1 MWQFALSNGEFEP
14 AVLAEDGLEVVTPA
28 KLSPPGRGGPA
39 FCEAVAEAADQCV
52 EVLVN
57 ELGFVVPEIP
67 QASLSGS
74 RRAGKD
80 RRDAE
85 SEGEAGDEEDADADL
100 FGEEEEDAGKSRKV
114 KKAKQAEDEPSPADL
129 AVDEALKRRVDA
141 WLGAR
146 VSGYEPAKGENSEFA
161 LRERASVKLR
171 RKVVADPV
179 TGEMKSVAVPRLSKD
194 QFLEQNFEMVEKISD
209 LKERALFRKYIGWI
223 LTLTEK
229 FSWADVYDFDAQ
241 VRDDFAQGRVTSW
254 DPVPLAF
261 RFQYSFADSLGD
273 AQKRLTDDRG
283 SKKSNPRDSKTRE
296 KKRDGVC
303 DFFQSARGC
312 KKGKDCG
319 FVHACRKCKSADHAP
334 LDLDLTAA
342 KVRGDGKA
350 KKERK
355 WSAKFLAMFTAVGVS
370 LASYGVPEAD
380 WLQYQQDVVAVGA
393 RVSPLTERA
402 DRWAQAAWGL
412 PGAEE
417 VVRGVATGF
426 RWQQEQPAEFFEVE
440 NYVPLEHQD
449 KVRRKLQE
457 EEDAGRMF
465 LVSKFDGVVRMDTR
479 FPFGVKAAP
488 GLFSDVTVLISR
500 MLQSRGF
507 PGVVVYL
514 DDFLLVADSEA
525 ACQQGFELLLEL
537 VEFLGFEVAPEKVES
552 PRQDIVFLGVRLQSN
567 QSGLGVVAMSID
579 ESRVQRVAAECRHV
593 AGLQKVRVKEVERL
607 VGQLMFCARVVYG
620 AKMFLRSGYDFL
632 GRARRMRRVFDS
644 VPEGLSKDLRW
655 LAKMLDTNNGQ
666 AVVLNKRPVVR
677 DFFAVDAAGEEAVDG
692 GMGGFFGGRWFS
704 VKWEE
709 VKRWRVLP
717 SSPFRDEASSHIN
730 YLELFVIFWALKLWG
745 HLLRGC
751 KIVLWSDN
759 ESARLMTENLWG
771 KATFIPLLKEIL
783 LLTVKHDLRIV
794 TRRISSKANGLADAL
809 SRSEMSRFFELLR
822 AWSRRDA
829 PRDLDDWMVNEWLWD
844 KARVFGPFAVD
855 ACCDEMGANS
865 RCFSWWS
872 MVDSCLSKQWRG
884 LNVYCNP
891 PFSLLLEILTHFLS
905 EKRVAPRTTSALFV
919 LPFWPTERFWL
930 EIVVPAIDCGLFQ
943 ATPGMLGELGA
954 G

>member
-1 MWQFALSNGEFEP
+1 SAAAPALDRLLRWVKEAKLRGAEEMWQFALSNGEFEP

-296 KKRDGVC
+296 KKRDGLPE
-303 DFFQSARGC
+303 A
-312 KKGKDCG
+312 
-319 FVHACRKCKSADHAP
+319 AP

-457 EEDAGRMF
+457 EEDAGRMVRTDAGSVPSISALGIVF
-465 LVSKFDGVVRMDTR
+465 RVVE
-479 FPFGVKAAP
+479 
-488 GLFSDVTVLISR
+488 
-500 MLQSRGF
+500 
-507 PGVVVYL
+507 
-514 DDFLLVADSEA
+514 DSEA

-717 SSPFRDEASSHIN
+717 FSPFRDEASSHIN

>member
-1 MWQFALSNGEFEP
+1 MKATGGLLCP
-14 AVLAEDGLEVVTPA
+14 RKAVLNCFKRVPA
-28 KLSPPGRGGPA
+28 KPESPA
-39 FCEAVAEAADQCV
+39 FVWKSKGKFVPMSHGVFVAE
-52 EVLVN
+52 
-57 ELGFVVPEIP
+57 
-67 QASLSGS
+67 
-74 RRAGKD
+74 
-80 RRDAE
+80 
-85 SEGEAGDEEDADADL
+85 
-100 FGEEEEDAGKSRKV
+100 V
-114 KKAKQAEDEPSPADL
+114 KKLIQRIGLDPS
-129 AVDEALKRRVDA
+129 
-141 WLGAR
+141 
-146 VSGYEPAKGENSEFA
+146 
-161 LRERASVKLR
+161 

-179 TGEMKSVAVPRLSKD
+179 KGEMKSVAVPRLSKD

-283 SKKSNPRDSKTRE
+283 GKKSNPRDSKTRE

-334 LDLDLTAA
+334 LDPDLTAE

-457 EEDAGRMF
+457 EEDAGRMVRTDAGSVPGISALGIVF
-465 LVSKFDGVVRMDTR
+465 RVVE
-479 FPFGVKAAP
+479 
-488 GLFSDVTVLISR
+488 
-500 MLQSRGF
+500 
-507 PGVVVYL
+507 
-514 DDFLLVADSEA
+514 DSEA
-525 ACQQGFELLLEL
+525 ACQKGFELLLEL
-537 VEFLGFEVAPEKVES
+537 VEFLGFEVAPDKVES

-620 AKMFLRSGYDFL
+620 AKMFL
-632 GRARRMRRVFDS
+632 
-644 VPEGLSKDLRW
+644 
-655 LAKMLDTNNGQ
+655 
-666 AVVLNKRPVVR
+666 
-677 DFFAVDAAGEEAVDG
+677 
-692 GMGGFFGGRWFS
+692 
-704 VKWEE
+704 
-709 VKRWRVLP
+709 
-717 SSPFRDEASSHIN
+717 
-730 YLELFVIFWALKLWG
+730 
-745 HLLRGC
+745 
-751 KIVLWSDN
+751 
-759 ESARLMTENLWG
+759 
-771 KATFIPLLKEIL
+771 
-783 LLTVKHDLRIV
+783 
-794 TRRISSKANGLADAL
+794 
-809 SRSEMSRFFELLR
+809 
-822 AWSRRDA
+822 
-829 PRDLDDWMVNEWLWD
+829 
-844 KARVFGPFAVD
+844 
-855 ACCDEMGANS
+855 
-865 RCFSWWS
+865 
-872 MVDSCLSKQWRG
+872 
-884 LNVYCNP
+884 
-891 PFSLLLEILTHFLS
+891 
-905 EKRVAPRTTSALFV
+905 
-919 LPFWPTERFWL
+919 
-930 EIVVPAIDCGLFQ
+930 
-943 ATPGMLGELGA
+943 
-954 G
+954 